1 MKLNSLKAFARKI
14 RQDLIAQ
21 ITSRL
26 EMAIAANSE
35 YSRTNRVG
43 YQTLLSAIQER
54 GRERVIEQVA
64 YYWFN
69 RLCALRF
76 MDLKG
81 YLPSMVISPVEG
93 STEPE
98 ILYEARNGIVNEA
111 LLHDLHAQA
120 QVQDILAGRV
130 SCQDPIAEAY
140 RILLNGACNTL
151 STSMPFLFQKANDY
165 TEYLLPA
172 DLLSTQSV
180 VSQMCANISFDDCQS
195 VEILGWL
202 YQYYISEKKDK
213 IFADLKN
220 NKKISPEN
228 IGPATQLFTPE
239 WIVRYL
245 VENSLGR
252 LWMLNHP
259 DSQLATAMEYYIA
272 PSGDEQDFIQISS
285 PEEIKICDPCCGSG
299 HMLVYAFDLLA
310 QIYREEFYSDEEIPT
325 LILKNNL
332 CGVEIDE
339 RAGALAAF
347 ALVMKAR
354 ELDPNFMQHFV
365 KPKICVLENVTFSEQ
380 ELSDSRKLFGEDLFT
395 EDFVN
400 SLQQFEHA
408 QNYGSL
414 ICPQLA
420 ASTQI
425 TSLIQ
430 QKIF

>member
-26 EMAIAANSE
+26 ELAVAPNSE
-35 YSRTNRVG
+35 YSRANRLG

-93 STEPE
+93 STDPE

-111 LLHDLHAQA
+111 LLQDLHAQA

-130 SCQDPIAEAY
+130 SCQDPIAEVY

-151 STSMPFLFQKANDY
+151 STGMPFLFQKANDY

-180 VSQMCANISFDDCQS
+180 VSQMCANIGAEDCQS

-202 YQYYISEKKDK
+202 YQYYISEKKDE
-213 IFADLKN
+213 IFADLKA

-245 VENSLGR
+245 VENFLGKI
-252 LWMLNHP
+252 MDAQSP
-259 DSQLATAMEYYIA
+259 GFPTCYY
-272 PSGDEQDFIQISS
+272 
-285 PEEIKICDPCCGSG
+285 
-299 HMLVYAFDLLA
+299 
-310 QIYREEFYSDEEIPT
+310 
-325 LILKNNL
+325 N
-332 CGVEIDE
+332 GVLHS
-339 RAGALAAF
+339 AG
-347 ALVMKAR
+347 R
-354 ELDPNFMQHFV
+354 
-365 KPKICVLENVTFSEQ
+365 
-380 ELSDSRKLFGEDLFT
+380 R
-395 EDFVN
+395 
-400 SLQQFEHA
+400 
-408 QNYGSL
+408 
-414 ICPQLA
+414 
-420 ASTQI
+420 
-425 TSLIQ
+425 
-430 QKIF
+430 